1 MKQNDGDSREKLIVT
16 ENSILLNPICKE
28 LFHSF
33 VQIHAVQ
40 AAKEMKK
47 GLQEQELNVLGATVS
62 NMLLMCSENR
72 NQISEVKKAVENR
85 FSKKNS
91 NLKNQKNEIAKKV
104 LKIAEEANLSEQF
117 AKAYDLNHDDNIGYL
132 GNLMND
138 AERWSYLVEFLNEL
152 KYLLRENGGND
163 NE

>member
-1 MKQNDGDSREKLIVT
+1 
-16 ENSILLNPICKE
+16 
-28 LFHSF
+28 
-33 VQIHAVQ
+33 
-40 AAKEMKK
+40 MKK